1 MKRVVDKIKKWG
13 ARQFN
18 LGSFR
23 LTICAICTAS
33 LYILIWPIISEIFS
47 CDDLPKL
54 EGWCA
59 CCTIIALATLLDG
72 KHDKIWVWIKF
83 ILCVVSLILAM
94 CVLVIA
100 DYNIFLKLCIF
111 NVLVFMV
118 CTCEKYLFEK
128 EHITDINE
136 DDRLSRSYMYAGVYA
151 WIRMSSIKIKEGKAI
166 AILGDWGSGKTHLR
180 HYLETRLR
188 DIHQEKIED
197 SQKMSSQG
205 EFYNE
210 KYAIG
215 NINLWRTHNF
225 EDAWHQIELEL
236 LKIIEQKDIIK
247 EKHCLPVIGWLL
259 NSFLKIDT
267 DIVRAVEEIIAN
279 NGNNDTSQYALQISN
294 KLEQNK
300 NKSYAI
306 LFFDDIER
314 ADIAIIEALLPL
326 IERLK
331 QISRLTIVCN
341 ISMDVLCEKM
351 MRSNYSRESVCGQL
365 SKIFDITFNLPEI
378 SNESRLEMRD
388 SIITENE
395 KMYPKTCEFWRSH
408 QIEFPTPRDLKRIF
422 SKWCSI
428 EWMYL
433 SNSEDEEWK
442 ERFSVKTIFLSVAL
456 KLISPSIAQE
466 LIDSNPES
474 FFAAYQQY
482 RTGFPSV
489 NQSWIKAH
497 SNFISVVR
505 SRSCVRSIINYMSE
519 LNNKSEFARL
529 NRALRGEYTARL
541 SIPEHLIETVLIG
554 ENGVFDNRIKTVI
567 QNKFK
572 GSVPVLIHKSIT
584 DVYRYSIAKLNIH
597 PKYSNV
603 ISTSLKH
610 EFFNSNRI
618 DDDEKMPWQ
627 LSLNFLVYVLN
638 GYLDSHD
645 LSTVYNLYASIRHS
659 LFHTNIVVVTSFI
672 KYLTNDRFI
681 PHYFTPNDVKIYAD
695 VRKRL
700 GARANHFISKACFYY
715 GLNYCRF
722 LTGCYNIKNYKNS
735 KVEKFNP
742 NVISLPKSVIASSHY
757 RKCILRG
764 CAYYASKYDKLLVLL
779 QLCAIRYLRTPKL
792 YSNTDATQLIA
803 SEIDCFICSN
813 IFKISDAPDYLI
825 KVKSEHSQFA
835 NELTQLI
842 SDLSSGKYIDLSFN
856 QSIYVRTPTRA
867 QRDLEKILRAF
878 NEDISRLFHSNS

>member
-1 MKRVVDKIKKWG
+1 MKSDKEGIKKWL
-13 ARQFN
+13 AYQFDFA
-18 LGSFR
+18 SFR
-23 LTICAICTAS
+23 LTICAIFTAA
-33 LYILIWPIISEIFS
+33 LYFIIWPIIPEIFS
-47 CDDLPKL
+47 NEDLPKL

-59 CCTIIALATLLDG
+59 CCIIVAIATLLDG
-72 KHDKIWVWIKF
+72 KQGKIWRWIKF
-83 ILCVVSLILAM
+83 MLCGISLTLVM

-100 DYNIFLKLCIF
+100 DYNTLLKLFIF
-111 NVLVFMV
+111 YVCVFTV
-118 CTCEKYLFEK
+118 CLCEKYLFEK
-128 EHITDINE
+128 EHIADKNE
-136 DDRLSRSYMYAGVYA
+136 EDRLSRSYMYAGVYA
-151 WIRMSSIKIKEGKAI
+151 WIRKSSITIKEGKAI

-180 HYLETRLR
+180 HYLENRLR
-188 DIHQEKIED
+188 DVHYEKIED
-197 SQKMSSQG
+197 SQRVTSQG

-225 EDAWHQIELEL
+225 EEAWHQIEFEL
-236 LKIIEQKDIIK
+236 LKIIEQKDIIR
-247 EKHCLPVIGWLL
+247 EKHCLPMIGWLL
-259 NSFLKIDT
+259 KSILKIDT

-294 KLEQNK
+294 KLEHNK
-300 NKSYAI
+300 NKRHAI

-341 ISMDVLCEKM
+341 ISIDVLCEKM

-378 SNESRLEMRD
+378 SNESRMEMRD
-388 SIITENE
+388 SMMAENE

-408 QIEFPTPRDLKRIF
+408 QIEFPTPRDLERIF

-456 KLISPSIAQE
+456 KMISPSIAQE

-474 FFAAYQQY
+474 FFRAYQQY
-482 RTGFPSV
+482 RTGFPSG
-489 NQSWIKAH
+489 NQRWIEAH
-497 SNFISVVR
+497 SDFIRVVR
-505 SRSCVRSIINYMSE
+505 SRGCVRSIINYMSE
-519 LNNKSEFARL
+519 LNNKSDFARL

-554 ENGVFDNRIKTVI
+554 EKGIFDGRVKTLI

-572 GSVPVLIHKSIT
+572 GSVPVLMHKSIT
-584 DVYRYSIAKLNIH
+584 DVYRYSIAKFSKH
-597 PKYSNV
+597 PKYSKA

-610 EFFNSNRI
+610 ELFNSHRI

-627 LSLNFLVYVLN
+627 LSLNFVVHVLN
-638 GYLDSHD
+638 AYLDSHD
-645 LSTVYNLYASIRHS
+645 LSTVCNFYASIRHS
-659 LFHTNIVVVTSFI
+659 LFHSNIVIVSSFI
-672 KYLTNDRFI
+672 KYLTNDKFT
-681 PHYFTPNDVKIYAD
+681 PHYFTPDDAKLYVD

-700 GARANHFISKACFYY
+700 GAGANHFISKACFYY
-715 GLNYCRF
+715 GFIFCRF
-722 LTGCYNIKNYKNS
+722 LIGCYNIKNYKDS
-735 KVEKFNP
+735 KVAKFDTNI
-742 NVISLPKSVIASSHY
+742 ISLPRTVIDSSHY
-757 RKCILRG
+757 RKCIMRG
-764 CAYYASKYDKLLVLL
+764 CAYFASKYDKILVLL
-779 QLCAIRYLRTPKL
+779 QSCAIRYLRTPKPFP
-792 YSNTDATQLIA
+792 STNSTQLVA
-803 SEIDCFICSN
+803 TELDCFICSH
-813 IFKISDAPDYLI
+813 IFKISDTPDYLA

-842 SDLSSGKYIDLSFN
+842 SDLSSGNYIDLSFN

-878 NEDISRLFHSNS
+878 NEDISRLFHNNS